1 MKTSHAA
8 LKANIRH
15 GALIAIIGL
24 LTVELLRAKLDDI
37 PDRDLYASLVGLV
50 GVAAAILT
58 TKSLSFPRHNF
69 QRTPRFV
76 KSFRMLTLA
85 EVFFTL
91 VVPWAVLS
99 RNWQRPT
106 TLLQFPL
113 LMRPEIDVDTP
124 TVEHLL
130 VPHLFIFQVQIL
142 LEAIISL
149 SSESSL
155 LFPYTCVANA
165 YRAVPLAVWVLQT
178 KALVVSQSEELGTLE
193 SIFAI
198 LLPAV
203 TVLLWTFSSF
213 RFLPSDRR
221 PLLTADNDRKS

>member
-50 GVAAAILT
+50 GVAAAILMA
-58 TKSLSFPRHNF
+58 KSLSFPRHNF

-85 EVFFTL
+85 EVVFTL

-213 RFLPSDRR
+213 MFLPSDWR